1 MSSETT
7 AAHHEGEHGEHE
19 TMTRKKIWNVFFIL
33 LGITCVEFFI
43 ALYMVPNGHMSINIA
58 NPVYII
64 LTLAKAFYIVAYFM
78 HLKFEK
84 LGLQLALTVSFIFI
98 LPTICALKL
107 GDGAGMGSGLKSHLV
122 PTGIIGDSRTG

>member
-7 AAHHEGEHGEHE
+7 AVHHDGEHGEHE

-43 ALYMVPNGHMSINIA
+43 ALYMVPNGHMTASIA
-58 NPVYII
+58 NPVYIV
-64 LTLAKAFYIVAYFM
+64 LTLFKAFYIVAYFM

-84 LGLQLALTVSFIFI
+84 LGLALCIIVPI
-98 LPTICALKL
+98 LF
-107 GDGAGMGSGLKSHLV
+107 
-122 PTGIIGDSRTG
+122 IIGLILVLTNESHHWFDLK